1 MVLRAGEGVVGALVD
16 AQLSSILGAIVDENF
31 LVAQD
36 IFGRPK
42 TIALIT
48 DIVRN
53 YGYYET

>member
-1 MVLRAGEGVVGALVD
+1 MILRAGEGVVGALVD

-48 DIVRN
+48 DIIRN
-53 YGYYET
+53 YGY